1 MFYAVVDQHLTVLV
15 PALTDNIN
23 AMKDAAAF
31 GQTLKQGQLK
41 ELREFSDAILAITL
55 ELRGEPRNS
64 SSGSSSSI
72 NGSLSGVRPSA
83 SGKKPVLPEG
93 ISTINPD
100 SFFYVKEKLVSAL
113 SKLHAAF
120 KGSHPQLA
128 KALSQAKNEIE
139 DTGLFE
145 DM

>member
-1 MFYAVVDQHLTVLV
+1 LTASAGCLSLVL
-15 PALTDNIN
+15 LT
-23 AMKDAAAF
+23 
-31 GQTLKQGQLK
+31 LH
-41 ELREFSDAILAITL
+41 
-55 ELRGEPRNS
+55 
-64 SSGSSSSI
+64 
-72 NGSLSGVRPSA
+72 VR
-83 SGKKPVLPEG
+83 
-93 ISTINPD
+93 IH